1 MSNLVTKLPR
11 PTWHLLAMAALGLLL
26 LSGFILLKDGGQ
38 GASAASTPGHAAISA
53 DVQAVLPGTRGELIT
68 STSGYNGEG
77 RILAV
82 EVPRDLAVTEV
93 GNPYAVADAAWRIR
107 LLAADLAADAPDV
120 TGYQLSST
128 GVSPAAISP
137 AVVGELTGTLP
148 PPAATQELRKLG
160 SASPE
165 ATRAQLESNIAV
177 LRKGASGAI
186 DNVTIESLQ
195 LPDTA
200 EHTAFAINV
209 ESGNVAKLKPF
220 LGDIFVGLQTGL
232 VGSENAV
239 IDGLAIVLSEGS
251 KPIAGS
257 WIATR
262 ALTGAILSSPDFP
275 MPESMAITLP
285 FAASTNG
292 PTPQG
297 TATLGATSEE
307 PQSTG

>member
-1 MSNLVTKLPR
+1 MSNLVARLPR
-11 PTWHLLAMAALGLLL
+11 PTWRLLAVAALGLLL

-38 GASAASTPGHAAISA
+38 GAAAASTPGPAAISA
-53 DVQAVLPGTRGELIT
+53 DVQAVLPGTRGELVT

-77 RILAV
+77 QILAV
-82 EVPRDLAVTEV
+82 EVPRDLAAAEV
-93 GNPYAVADAAWRIR
+93 GDPYAVADAAWRIR
-107 LLAADLAADAPDV
+107 VLAADLATEVPGV

-137 AVVGELTGTLP
+137 SVVGELTGMLP
-148 PPAATQELRKLG
+148 PPAAVQGLRKIG
-160 SASPE
+160 SVSFE
-165 ATRAQLESNIAV
+165 AARAQLESNIAV

-186 DNVTIESLQ
+186 DNVTVQPLQ
-195 LPDTA
+195 LPDAA
-200 EHTAFAINV
+200 EHTAFEINV
-209 ESGNVAKLKPF
+209 DSDHVAELKPF

-232 VGSENAV
+232 VGSEDAV
-239 IDGLAIVLSEGS
+239 IDGLAIVLSEES

-262 ALTGAILSSPDFP
+262 ALTGAILSSPEFP
-275 MPESMAITLP
+275 MPETMTATLP

-297 TATLGATSEE
+297 TAKLGATSEE
-307 PQSTG
+307 PQPTG